1 MPVHLAV
8 LAVEVLADV
17 RDDRLDLAGHGDAHL
32 RGLAIARRM
41 DRQGSDAE
49 GDEDR
54 GRDGGRK
61 HGKQCRVDAAL
72 PARPIPAGRAGASRT
87 HSYLTGPAAPGGESP
102 FTTPLTTADP
112 APGRDPLSRSH
123 PHRLTGERRARL

>member
-8 LAVEVLADV
+8 LAVEVRANV
-17 RDDRLDLAGHGDAHL
+17 RDDRLDFARDHDAHL
-32 RGLAIARRM
+32 RGLAVARRM
-41 DRQGSDAE
+41 DRQGLGAE

-72 PARPIPAGRAGASRT
+72 PAPPVPAGRAGASRI

-102 FTTPLTTADP
+102 FTTPLTRADP
-112 APGRDPLSRSH
+112 ALGRDPLTRSH
-123 PHRLTGERRARL
+123 PYRLTGERRARL